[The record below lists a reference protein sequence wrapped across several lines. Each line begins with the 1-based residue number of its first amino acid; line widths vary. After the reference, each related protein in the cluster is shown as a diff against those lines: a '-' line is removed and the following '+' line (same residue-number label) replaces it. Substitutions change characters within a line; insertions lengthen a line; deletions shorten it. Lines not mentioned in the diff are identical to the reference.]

1 MHEFE
6 PSCQKLEVCVK
17 IMDIM
22 EKERISIITWKDV
35 IKLALGIMIG
45 LTPAIYIMK
54 YSAEVEIKSASDN
67 YVSYEYV
74 PTIYDM
80 LEERED
86 MIHALWVDSVYYAI
100 PESVLIQI
108 LVDKGTK
115 LSHIAIVEEYLKN
128 KGKK

>member
-1 MHEFE
+1 M
-6 PSCQKLEVCVK
+6 STY
-17 IMDIM
+17 
-22 EKERISIITWKDV
+22 ISIRQ
-35 IKLALGIMIG
+35 LALGIMIG

-54 YSAEVEIKSASDN
+54 SSAEIEAEQVTEN
-67 YVSYEYV
+67 YVPYEYE
-74 PTIYDM
+74 PTIYDI
-80 LEERED
+80 LEERKD

-100 PESVLIQI
+100 PESFLIQI

>member
-1 MHEFE
+1 
-6 PSCQKLEVCVK
+6 
-17 IMDIM
+17 M
-22 EKERISIITWKDV
+22 EKERKSIITWMDV

-54 YSAEVEIKSASDN
+54 SSAEVEAEPVTEN
-67 YVSYEYV
+67 YVPYEYE
-74 PTIYDM
+74 PTIYDI
-80 LEERED
+80 LQERQD

-115 LSHIAIVEEYLKN
+115 ISHIAIVEEYLKN
-128 KGKK
+128 KSKK

>member
-1 MHEFE
+1 
-6 PSCQKLEVCVK
+6 
-17 IMDIM
+17 M
-22 EKERISIITWKDV
+22 EKERKSIITWMDV

-54 YSAEVEIKSASDN
+54 SSAKVEAEQVTEN
-67 YVSYEYV
+67 YVPYEYE
-74 PTIYDM
+74 PTIYDI
-80 LEERED
+80 LEERKD

-115 LSHIAIVEEYLKN
+115 LSQIAIVEEYLK
-128 KGKK
+128 KKSKK

>member
-1 MHEFE
+1 
-6 PSCQKLEVCVK
+6 
-17 IMDIM
+17 M
-22 EKERISIITWKDV
+22 EKERRSIITWMDV

-54 YSAEVEIKSASDN
+54 SSAEVEAEPVTEN
-67 YVSYEYV
+67 YVPYEYE
-74 PTIYDM
+74 PTIYDI
-80 LEERED
+80 LEERKD

-128 KGKK
+128 KSKK

>member
-1 MHEFE
+1 M
-6 PSCQKLEVCVK
+6 K
-17 IMDIM
+17 
-22 EKERISIITWKDV
+22 KERKSIITWMDV

-54 YSAEVEIKSASDN
+54 SSAEVEAELVTEN
-67 YVSYEYV
+67 YVPYEYE
-74 PTIYDM
+74 PTIYDI
-80 LEERED
+80 LQERQD

-115 LSHIAIVEEYLKN
+115 ISHIAIVEEYLKN
-128 KGKK
+128 KSKE

>member
-1 MHEFE
+1 M
-6 PSCQKLEVCVK
+6 K
-17 IMDIM
+17 
-22 EKERISIITWKDV
+22 KERRSIITWMDV

-54 YSAEVEIKSASDN
+54 SSAEVKVESISEN
-67 YVSYEYV
+67 YVPYEYE
-74 PTIYDM
+74 PTIYDI
-80 LEERED
+80 LEERKD

-100 PESVLIQI
+100 PENILIQI

-128 KGKK
+128 KSKK

>member
-1 MHEFE
+1 
-6 PSCQKLEVCVK
+6 
-17 IMDIM
+17 M
-22 EKERISIITWKDV
+22 EKERKSIITWMDAT
-35 IKLALGIMIG
+35 KLALGIMIG

-54 YSAEVEIKSASDN
+54 SSAEVEAESISEN
-67 YVSYEYV
+67 YVPYEYE
-74 PTIYDM
+74 PTIYDI
-80 LEERED
+80 LEERKD

-115 LSHIAIVEEYLKN
+115 ISHIAIVEEYLKN